1 MKLLIAGIPLE
12 IRGLRPENKQFFR
25 DYEAPGSTPLI
36 SLDARQLKTHIEARN
51 LHPRHG
57 GDEALLENLAILR
70 AFCHRALA
78 QDVLLLH
85 ASALKLHGKAILLTG
100 PSGIGKS
107 TQAGLWMEM
116 TNAIPINDDKP
127 FLHITPA
134 RTTAYGSPWNGKHG
148 LGYNIHGTVRAIFAL
163 RQGSTPA
170 IRRLDPKEALPVLL
184 SQCPRPRDEDLLLK
198 TIGLAGTLAKQIPT
212 FELTCTRGEDAARL
226 AYRTLLEEG
235 LINDKGTGRQP

>member
-1 MKLLIAGIPLE
+1 MKLLLAGIPLE
-12 IRGLRPENKQFFR
+12 IRGLRAENKQFFR
-25 DYEAPGSTPLI
+25 DYAATGINPLI
-36 SLDARQLKTHIEARN
+36 TLEAGRLQTHIEARN
-51 LHPRHG
+51 LHPRHA

-78 QDVLLLH
+78 RDVLLLH
-85 ASALKLHGKAILLTG
+85 ASALKLHGQAILLTG

-107 TQAGLWMEM
+107 TQAEIWMDM

-127 FLHITPA
+127 FLHITKTK
-134 RTTAYGSPWNGKHG
+134 TTAYGSPWNGKHG

-163 RQGSTPA
+163 RQGTEPA
-170 IRRLDPKEALPVLL
+170 IRRLDPEEALPVLL

-198 TIGLAGTLAKQIPT
+198 TIGLAATLAKQVPV
-212 FELTCTRGEDAARL
+212 FELRCARNDQAVRL

-235 LINDKGTGRQP
+235 LIKDKGTGHRS